1 MGDFVLSGSHDRSI
15 RRWNKSDEVFFLE
28 EEKEKRLE
36 RILDA
41 NDVVRNPDAF
51 SKQGDDSCAVPVP
64 SKSQVCGSMLTS
76 STFRSSSSFDP
87 ACQNSIATNVLLIAS
102 YSPPLGCLMP

>member
-1 MGDFVLSGSHDRSI
+1 MWCLRVSHVGDFVLSGSHDRSI
-15 RRWNKSDEVFFLE
+15 RRWDKSDEVFFLE

-51 SKQGDDSCAVPVP
+51 SKQGDESSAVPVP
-64 SKSQVCGSMLTS
+64 SKSQGRGSLS
-76 STFRSSSSFDP
+76 
-87 ACQNSIATNVLLIAS
+87 VAS
-102 YSPPLGCLMP
+102 RLSCEISQLSQ